1 MDDNTMKL
9 VDRLLAAERMNAILE
24 AKIKNIT
31 DFVWYAERSQA
42 EYCSKHN
49 STWRNSI
56 DDVEVKTY
64 ELRRLLGI
72 DPQRATIDLFNGVDP
87 ADEDDE

>member
-31 DFVWYAERSQA
+31 DFVWFAERSQA

-49 STWRNSI
+49 SSWRNSV
-56 DDVEVKTY
+56 DDVEVKTS